1 MKKRVSE
8 LRSLL
13 FLLSFL
19 LVFQAFGQEVTV
31 SGRVTDADN
40 GSVMPYVTVAEI
52 GRAHV

>member
-40 GSVMPYVTVAEI
+40 EI